1 VIVCFDSNV
10 LVSAIATRG
19 ICADIVS
26 VVLAEHRL
34 VVGATVLAELRQ
46 VLTRKLGLPPA
57 LVKEAD
63 RFLRMHAT
71 VVKNPGAPAFQE
83 LDAADGAV
91 LAEAIAGKADVLVT
105 GDRDL
110 LQLSMKLPIKVLS
123 PRGFWELL
131 RSG

>member
-1 VIVCFDSNV
+1 MSVCFDTNV

-26 VVLAEHRL
+26 VLLAEHGL
-34 VVGATVLAELRQ
+34 IIGATALAELRQ
-46 VLTRKLGLPPA
+46 ILAGELRLPSA
-57 LVKEAD
+57 LIKEAEG
-63 RFLRMHAT
+63 FLRVHAT
-71 VVKNPGAPAFQE
+71 LVKNPGTRTFQE
-83 LDAADGAV
+83 LDSADGAI

-110 LQLSMKLPIKVLS
+110 LQVSARVPIKILS